1 MKKTVQVIA
10 SLTLAFGIGLNAQ
23 PGGSASAQAD
33 EVKIKD
39 RLGEQTILF
48 EDGSMWSYNDLW
60 EAPFYTPGTVAS
72 ITGWEKEGLGVT
84 QAGELV
90 RFEAGSPPVKVAGQT
105 GVKQAAGVFWLKN
118 DGTVWNEKGKLNNL
132 TGISMIANSSDAGGF
147 GNEVGLLGALTRTGE
162 IFIQNNLE
170 DDTFESLGTVEDAA
184 HATSLAVYR
193 SSRNGVQAAV
203 LYDNGKVVVNA
214 KEDFGDAYSVQTAV
228 AAEDAA
234 AIAFGAGD
242 LTRPS
247 LLVTR
252 KDGTVWRTW
261 DEPLIVDKQV
271 EGLSAI
277 IRIDNVADSD
287 TFDAQR
293 TDGSWVRYKSGD
305 IQPISAPSVSK
316 VDVTLSGTKVAVNG
330 LISVGIEETFTNGAT
345 RRVTPTAANVTVD
358 KPYVLKLQPNGQ
370 LKALGAGQAKVTV
383 TSSGVSKSFTVV
395 STLKKKLQHAKLVN
409 GTVFVPVQSVF
420 QALGGTVV
428 AKNGAFEIKLGE
440 KTLSLKAGDKIAKID
455 GKAVT
460 LKSAPIKDGT
470 EVLVPA
476 SLLTDVVGATTKW
489 DAKWKQALITIGGA
503 TITVDSNETAA
514 LVKKAAQGTLA
525 KYIGKTYWVNH
536 FQGWERLIKVT
547 VTDIV
552 PGQYDEFTFV
562 FKTSAGKTLKSEG
575 ISADQVAKMFSD
587 EYELFAYDPQKKYNW
602 SAAVWKQIKAEKVT
616 IGMTKDQVR
625 LSWGP
630 PWETSVSKIAGSN
643 VEVWLYGNY
652 SVVSFINGKVVS
664 VVSG

>member
-1 MKKTVQVIA
+1 MKKTIQTVV
-10 SLTLAFGIGLNAQ
+10 SLALAFGIGLNAQ
-23 PGGSASAQAD
+23 PGGSVSAQAG

-48 EDGSMWSYNDLW
+48 EDGSMWSYNDVW
-60 EAPFYTPGTVAS
+60 EAPFYTPGSVVS

-84 QAGELV
+84 KEGELV
-90 RFEAGSPPVKVAGQT
+90 RFEAESPPVKVAGQT
-105 GVKQAAGVFWLKN
+105 GVKQAAGEFWLKS
-118 DGTVWNEKGKLNNL
+118 DGTVWNGEGKLNNL
-132 TGISMIANSSDAGGF
+132 AGISMIANSSDAGGF
-147 GNEVGLLGALTRTGE
+147 GNEVGLLGALSRTGE
-162 IFIQNNLE
+162 ILIQNNLE
-170 DDTFESLGTVEDAA
+170 DVTFESLGTIEDAA
-184 HATSLAVYR
+184 HVTSLALYP

-203 LYDNGKVVVNA
+203 LYDDGKVVVRA
-214 KEDFGDAYSVQTAV
+214 KEAFGDSLPVQTAV
-228 AAEDAA
+228 VAEDAA

-261 DEPLIVDKQV
+261 DDPLVVDKQV
-271 EGLSAI
+271 EGLSGI
-277 IRIDNVADSD
+277 VKIDNVTDSD
-287 TFDAQR
+287 TYDAR
-293 TDGSWVRYKSGD
+293 RADGSWVRYKSGD
-305 IQPISAPSVSK
+305 IDPISAPSVSK
-316 VDVTLSGTKVAVNG
+316 VDVALSATKAFVNG

-395 STLKKKLQHAKLVN
+395 SNLKEKLQRAKLVN
-409 GTVFVPVQSVF
+409 GTVFVPAQSVF

-428 AKNGAFEIKLGE
+428 AKNGAFEIRLGE
-440 KTLSLKAGDKIAKID
+440 KTIVLKAGDKNAKID
-455 GKAVT
+455 GKPVT
-460 LKSAPIKDGT
+460 LKSAPIKDGS
-470 EVLVPA
+470 ELLVPA
-476 SLLTDVVGATTKW
+476 SLLSDAAGATTKW
-489 DAKWKQALITIGGA
+489 DAKWKQALIAIGGA
-503 TITVDSNETAA
+503 SITVDSNETAA

-536 FQGWERLIKVT
+536 FQGWERLVKVT

-552 PGQYDEFTFV
+552 PGQYDEFTLV

-575 ISADQVAKMFSD
+575 ISADQVKNVFAD
-587 EYELFAYDPQKKYNW
+587 EYELFAYDPQKKYAW

-616 IGMTKDQVR
+616 VGMTKDQVR

-630 PWETSVSKIAGSN
+630 AWETSVSKIAGSN

>member
-1 MKKTVQVIA
+1 MKKTIQTVV
-10 SLTLAFGIGLNAQ
+10 SLALAFGIGLNAQ
-23 PGGSASAQAD
+23 PGGNASAQAD
-33 EVKIKD
+33 QVKIKD

-48 EDGSMWSYNDLW
+48 EDGSMWSYNDVW
-60 EAPFYTPGTVAS
+60 EAPFYTPGSVVS
-72 ITGWEKEGLGVT
+72 ITGREKEGLGVT
-84 QAGELV
+84 KSGELV
-90 RFEAGSPPVKVAGQT
+90 RFEAESPPVQVAGQT
-105 GVKQAAGVFWLKN
+105 GVKQAAGEFWLKN
-118 DGTVWNEKGKLNNL
+118 DGSVWNGKGKLNNL
-132 TGISMIANSSDAGGF
+132 SGISIIANSSDAGGF
-147 GNEVGLLGALTRTGE
+147 GNEVGLLGALSRTGE

-170 DDTFESLGTVEDAA
+170 DVTFESFGTVEDVARV
-184 HATSLAVYR
+184 TSLAVYP
-193 SSRNGVQAAV
+193 SRFGVQAAV
-203 LYDNGKVVVNA
+203 LYDNGKVVVRA
-214 KEDFGDAYSVQTAV
+214 KEAFGDPLPVQTTV
-228 AAEDAA
+228 VAEDAA

-261 DEPLIVDKQV
+261 DEPSVVDKQV
-271 EGLSAI
+271 EGLRDI
-277 IRIDNVADSD
+277 VKVDNVTDSD
-287 TFDAQR
+287 TYDAQR
-293 TDGSWVRYKSGD
+293 ADGSWVRYESGD
-305 IQPISAPSVSK
+305 IEPISAPSVSK
-316 VDVTLSGTKVAVNG
+316 VDVSLSGTKVSVSG

-345 RRVTPTAANVTVD
+345 RRVTPMATNVTVD

-370 LKALGAGQAKVTV
+370 LKALGVGQAKVTV

-428 AKNGAFEIKLGE
+428 AKNGAIEIKLGE
-440 KTLSLKAGDKIAKID
+440 KTISLKAGDKNAKID
-455 GKAVT
+455 GKAVV
-460 LKSAPIKDGT
+460 LKAAPIKDGT
-470 EVLVPA
+470 ETLVPA
-476 SLLTDVVGATTKW
+476 SLLSDVAGATTKW
-489 DAKWKQALITIGGA
+489 DAKWKQALITVGGA
-503 TITVDSNETAA
+503 TLTVDSNETAA
-514 LVKKAAQGTLA
+514 LAKKAAQGTLA

-536 FQGWERLIKVT
+536 FQGWERLTKVT

-552 PGQYDEFTFV
+552 PGQYDEFALV

-575 ISADQVAKMFSD
+575 ISADQVAKTFSD
-587 EYELFAYDPQKKYNW
+587 EYELFAYDPQKKYAW
-602 SAAVWKQIKAEKVT
+602 SAAVWKQIKAEKVA

-630 PWETSVSKIAGSN
+630 AWETSVSKIAGSN